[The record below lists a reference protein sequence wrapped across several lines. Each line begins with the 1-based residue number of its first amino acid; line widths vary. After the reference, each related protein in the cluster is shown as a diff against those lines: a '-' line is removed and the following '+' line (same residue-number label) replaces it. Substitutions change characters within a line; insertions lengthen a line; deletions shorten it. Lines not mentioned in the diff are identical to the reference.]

1 MRKLIALITQ
11 ILGTSLL
18 FALSLNLTPY
28 GARISYEPAEG
39 SIYTDI
45 YIDNGFIARLE
56 GGNSYEIKGL
66 ESDREYLLSVA
77 YRDGENNDIDAEFA
91 TFTTANWTGEYAWYN
106 NTDKDN
112 GGMVRELRLRVE
124 TVHDETYGQYN
135 QIFFEE
141 NGTEYRLFPLFNLGE
156 SVTWV
161 DYDDE
166 SVQAVCYRL
175 NAERFNKSLIDP
187 SSWLLTAMEV
197 SPTSCISYVDTKA
210 IGITIGC
217 TTSFNF
223 FIDENGVRH
232 ISFLITGPSILKS
245 FFFYSPNGESED
257 GAFIL
262 TDTAAFKG

>member
-1 MRKLIALITQ
+1 M
-11 ILGTSLL
+11 
-18 FALSLNLTPY
+18 
-28 GARISYEPAEG
+28 
-39 SIYTDI
+39 
-45 YIDNGFIARLE
+45 
-56 GGNSYEIKGL
+56 
-66 ESDREYLLSVA
+66 
-77 YRDGENNDIDAEFA
+77 
-91 TFTTANWTGEYAWYN
+91 
-106 NTDKDN
+106 
-112 GGMVRELRLRVE
+112 
-124 TVHDETYGQYN
+124 
-135 QIFFEE
+135 
-141 NGTEYRLFPLFNLGE
+141 
-156 SVTWV
+156 TWV

-175 NAERFNKSLIDP
+175 NAEKFNKSLIDP

-262 TDTAAFKG
+262 TDTVAF